1 MRDLS
6 YTIPMARKRVLV
18 VDDSKSARAILSRML
33 EKYDIEVD
41 MAEAAERAIE
51 YLKSNRPDAI
61 FMDHQMPGMD
71 GLQALQTIK
80 SNPQTAMIPI
90 MMYTSQEGELY
101 VGQAR
106 ALGAM
111 GVLPKQVRPVDVSKV
126 LYELH
131 LLPDRRDTNESA
143 LSPVEIIGG
152 APVMLP
158 VNKAAPPSAGIDWGR
173 RVESAVKDQAVDL
186 RRFIVASLDSFAAR
200 IVSDVRHDPPPLA
213 EPLPAAPPPK
223 RDHVPWALSL
233 VAAGI
238 LAVCFAASWLMTRSE
253 LSSVRAQLSSLS
265 ATNAEL
271 QRTRA
276 DLSATVKDLTAAV
289 AATSNGVIGSAV
301 NGGSA
306 PLASRVE
313 PVPYGEIPF
322 DHTRL
327 DVLREFL
334 ARLESQGFHGVVR
347 IVNLAGMFCLSGN
360 SADGFAPAA
369 ANLPLSKCD
378 LIGNPFEE
386 SLSGQQRQS
395 LAFANLIAGVRQRAS
410 GAITIDLESGGN
422 LPHTSTPYPVRTEG
436 LTAGEWN
443 RVAAANNRVEFAA
456 ESAVASP

>member
-1 MRDLS
+1 
-6 YTIPMARKRVLV
+6 MARKRVLV
-18 VDDSKSARAILSRML
+18 VDDSKSARVILSRML

-131 LLPDRRDTNESA
+131 LLPDRRDMNDPA
-143 LSPVEIIGG
+143 LAPVEIIGG
-152 APVMLP
+152 SPVEVLP
-158 VNKAAPPSAGIDWGR
+158 VAKAVPSAASIDWGR

-186 RRFIVASLDSFAAR
+186 RRFIVASLDSFASR
-200 IVSDVRHDPPPLA
+200 IVSDVRHDRPPVA
-213 EPLPAAPPPK
+213 EPLPVPAPKPSQL
-223 RDHVPWALSL
+223 PWALSL
-233 VAAGI
+233 TAVGLVAVA
-238 LAVCFAASWLMTRSE
+238 FAASWLTTRSE
-253 LSSVRAQLSSLS
+253 LASVRAQLAGL
-265 ATNAEL
+265 AAANTEL
-271 QRTRA
+271 QRSSA
-276 DLSATVKDLTAAV
+276 DLTATVKDLTAAV
-289 AATSNGVIGSAV
+289 AGTNSGVIGSAV
-301 NGGSA
+301 GGANGAA
-306 PLASRVE
+306 PFASRVE

-322 DHTRL
+322 DRARL
-327 DVLREFL
+327 DALREFL
-334 ARLESQGFHGVVR
+334 ARLESQGFRGVVR
-347 IVNLAGMFCLSGN
+347 VTNLAGMFCLTGN

-369 ANLPLSKCD
+369 ASLPLSKCD
-378 LIGNPFEE
+378 LIGNPFED
-386 SLSGQQRQS
+386 SLSSQQRQS
-395 LAFANLIAGVRQRAS
+395 LAFANLIAGVRQRAA
-410 GAITIDLESGGN
+410 GAITIDLENGGN
-422 LPHTSTPYPVRTEG
+422 SRNSTPYPVRTEG

-443 RVAAANNRVEFAA
+443 RAAAANNRVEFAA
-456 ESAVASP
+456 ESSQPAP